1 MNKRTVKFYKGDF
14 IFREG
19 DASDTMYIIEEGEI
33 AISKNQGGV
42 AVELAQLSKN
52 DLLGEMAFFNN
63 TLRSATAEVTSSIAH
78 LALLPYSALKQEYQS
93 MPTWMKAVI
102 RSINNRLIAAN
113 TKIHELEKNS
123 QND

>member
-33 AISKNQGGV
+33 AISKNQGGGV

-52 DLLGEMAFFNN
+52 DF
-63 TLRSATAEVTSSIAH
+63 
-78 LALLPYSALKQEYQS
+78 
-93 MPTWMKAVI
+93 
-102 RSINNRLIAAN
+102 
-113 TKIHELEKNS
+113 
-123 QND
+123 

>member
-1 MNKRTVKFYKGDF
+1 MTSRTDG
-14 IFREG
+14 
-19 DASDTMYIIEEGEI
+19 
-33 AISKNQGGV
+33 
-42 AVELAQLSKN
+42 
-52 DLLGEMAFFNN
+52 FFNN
-63 TLRSATAEVTSSIAH
+63 TLRSATAEVTSSTAH